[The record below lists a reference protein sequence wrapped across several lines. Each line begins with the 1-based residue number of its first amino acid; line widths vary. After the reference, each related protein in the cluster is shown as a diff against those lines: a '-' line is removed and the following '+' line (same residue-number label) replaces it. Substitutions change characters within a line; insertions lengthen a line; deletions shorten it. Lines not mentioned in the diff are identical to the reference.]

1 MFKRRGHDKH
11 RARDQSQHEACLEE
25 ETALREVTSRKN
37 ALGGRSQTSVG
48 EYPRMTYVL
57 SVATNQNLDL
67 PRWGAKPFLSVPE
80 T

>member
-1 MFKRRGHDKH
+1 MFKRRGNDKH
-11 RARDQSQHEACLEE
+11 RARDQSKHKACLEE
-25 ETALREVTSRKN
+25 ETAPREVMSRKN

-57 SVATNQNLDL
+57 SVATNRNLV

>member
-11 RARDQSQHEACLEE
+11 RAREQSQHEACLEE

-37 ALGGRSQTSVG
+37 ALGRRSQTSV
-48 EYPRMTYVL
+48 EKYRRMTDVL
-57 SVATNQNLDL
+57 SVATNRNLDP